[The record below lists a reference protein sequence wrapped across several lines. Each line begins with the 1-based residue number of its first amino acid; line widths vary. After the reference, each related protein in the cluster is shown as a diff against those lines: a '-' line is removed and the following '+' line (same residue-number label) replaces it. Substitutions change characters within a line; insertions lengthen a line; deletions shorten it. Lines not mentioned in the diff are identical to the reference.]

1 MFLLC
6 TFVSSYILQGSN
18 IDSVTFSEIGVNIGG
33 RICEIISI
41 LPTEVTGIT
50 NF

>member
-1 MFLLC
+1 M
-6 TFVSSYILQGSN
+6 TANIIVSYILQGNN

-41 LPTEVTGIT
+41 LPTEVKT